1 MNLNNLQ
8 NNLLK
13 KLPMQ
18 LKKLK
23 TLRLLLKQTN
33 NLQNKRLL
41 ILKLLLRPKPY

>member
-18 LKKLK
+18 LK
-23 TLRLLLKQTN
+23 
-33 NLQNKRLL
+33 
-41 ILKLLLRPKPY
+41 